1 MTLIA
6 IILTAIGLAMDT
18 FAISIAS
25 GMTVKKTKFRHAVR
39 MALSFGIF
47 QAVMPVIGWLAGW
60 GIKDFIEHI
69 DHWIAFGLLSFIGIK
84 MIYEST
90 KLEKME
96 ERNEFLAFGTL
107 MMLSL
112 ATSIDALA
120 VGLTFA
126 FLHIHII
133 TPIMIIGAVTFLLSL
148 TGFYIGDKFGHFF
161 EKRIEALGGVV
172 LIAIGIKILLQH
184 LLGMG

>member
-1 MTLIA
+1 MPFITIL
-6 IILTAIGLAMDT
+6 LTAIGLAMDT
-18 FAISIAS
+18 FAVSIAS
-25 GMTVKKTKFRHAVR
+25 GMTIKKSRLRHAIR

-60 GIKDFIEHI
+60 GINGFIEHI

-96 ERNEFLAFGTL
+96 ERNEYLAFGTL
-107 MMLSL
+107 MLLSL

-120 VGLTFA
+120 IGLTFA
-126 FLHIHII
+126 FLHIYIV
-133 TPIMIIGAVTFLLSL
+133 TPVIIIGAVTFSLSL
-148 TGFYIGDKFGHFF
+148 AGVYIGDKFGHFF

>member
-1 MTLIA
+1 MTHIA
-6 IILTAIGLAMDT
+6 IIITAIGLAMDT

-25 GMTVKKTKFRHAVR
+25 GMTIKKSKFRHAVR

-47 QAVMPVIGWLAGW
+47 QAVMPVLGWLAGW
-60 GIKDFIEHI
+60 GVKDFIEHI
-69 DHWIAFGLLSFIGIK
+69 DHWIAFGLLSFIGAK

-107 MMLSL
+107 MLLSL

-126 FLHIHII
+126 FLDIEIL
-133 TPIMIIGAVTFLLSL
+133 TPVIIIGSTTFLLSL
-148 TGFYIGDKFGHFF
+148 SGVYIGDKFGHFF
-161 EKRIEALGGVV
+161 EKKIEVLGGLV

-184 LLGMG
+184 LLGN